1 MDSQSTNSTS
11 HRKVYYKPQKPVQ
24 IPPLTAVKK
33 KEVMNK
39 FVFLVIVSF
48 LPSKDLITKIS
59 KLCKQIRN
67 LLPNSILLQQSKP
80 RTLKLKQ
87 ADTNANN
94 LLYVLSLQDQ
104 LSVAQ
109 VTNPSHLLQFLTQC
123 QQTRL

>member
-11 HRKVYYKPQKPVQ
+11 HRKVYYKPQKLLK
-24 IPPLTAVKK
+24 IPPQTAVKK

-39 FVFLVIVSF
+39 FVFLVIVSY
-48 LPSKDLITKIS
+48 LPGKDLITKIS

-94 LLYVLSLQDQ
+94 LMYVLSLQD
-104 LSVAQ
+104 
-109 VTNPSHLLQFLTQC
+109 
-123 QQTRL
+123 